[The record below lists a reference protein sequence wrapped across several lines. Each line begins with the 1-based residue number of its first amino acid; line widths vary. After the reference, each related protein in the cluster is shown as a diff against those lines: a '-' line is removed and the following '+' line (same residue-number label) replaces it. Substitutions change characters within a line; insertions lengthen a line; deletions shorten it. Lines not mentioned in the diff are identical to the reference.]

1 MSHPALESAGA
12 EIPSRR
18 LHTDPLSGQSFP
30 VSARAET
37 DRSFITAIRADIG
50 EAEAYKQALHRRG
63 EIGLQRPL
71 GVNVSGVDF
80 ITAARNPKGQMEI
93 IVTDVKTRATPT
105 SRFPS
110 AKKAIPGTW
119 SSEADQATSAA
130 RLRLNNPALEKEIRD
145 AFLAGRIRLR
155 QLNVDY
161 TPAGQ
166 GAIIGW

>member
-1 MSHPALESAGA
+1 
-12 EIPSRR
+12 
-18 LHTDPLSGQSFP
+18 

-110 AKKAIPGTW
+110 AKKGR
-119 SSEADQATSAA
+119 A
-130 RLRLNNPALEKEIRD
+130 RS
-145 AFLAGRIRLR
+145 
-155 QLNVDY
+155 
-161 TPAGQ
+161 
-166 GAIIGW
+166 

>member
-1 MSHPALESAGA
+1 
-12 EIPSRR
+12 
-18 LHTDPLSGQSFP
+18 

-63 EIGLQRPL
+63 GIGLQRPL

-110 AKKAIPGTW
+110 AKKTIPGTW

-130 RLRLNNPALEKEIRD
+130 RLRLNNPPSRRRSATPSLPD
-145 AFLAGRIRLR
+145 ASVCANSTSITRPRGRARS
-155 QLNVDY
+155 
-161 TPAGQ
+161 
-166 GAIIGW
+166 